1 LFLSIF
7 QTNDRP
13 EELAFLSWFL
23 FNNVMQGK
31 QIKYWGGFL
40 IDLDLRRLIGRLNT
54 YSRRS
59 LESAAGLA
67 VTRGHFEV
75 TIEHLLHVFV
85 EDSQHDLQSA
95 CRHFEI
101 DPASLKKA
109 LDTTLESLKR
119 GNQGRPA
126 FSPLLIEWIS
136 DAWLVSSIELDLD
149 QVRSGSLLATVFAKP
164 NRFADERWLSLL
176 DAMSFVELKKNF
188 KDILDQSEE
197 TTAGLAARPAAAGET
212 PVEGR
217 SIAPGMDP
225 DSALARFCTNFT
237 QLARDG
243 KIDQVF
249 CRDRE
254 IQQMI
259 DVLGRRR
266 KNNPICVGEPG
277 VGKTAV
283 VEGLA
288 RKIAENDVPDLL
300 KNVELIGLDLG
311 MLQAGAGVK
320 GEFENRLKGII
331 DEVKSSARPIIL
343 FIDEAH
349 MLIGAGGSAGGADA
363 ANLLKPALARGELR
377 TIAATTWSEYKKYIE
392 KDPALERRFQL
403 IKLDEPSPD
412 QTITIMRGLR
422 GAYEKNHDVY
432 IRDNAVVAAANLSAR
447 YISGRQ
453 LPDKAVDVL
462 DTACARV
469 KLSLSSK
476 PFVIELKEKRLGE
489 LQRALDSLQR
499 DHKADFSSKDLE
511 VSEIEQEVADQQ
523 AAIADLTERW
533 DKEKELVEQL
543 LKIRHEG
550 GLTLEGDNA
559 AKTET
564 EDVPATQ
571 PAKDDDDGDTDI
583 GTGTGTGTGT
593 PAADIVEIHPEDYA
607 KIAADLKAVQ
617 NGDPLISFEV
627 TEEAIGQV
635 ISDWTGVPLG
645 RMVQDDA
652 ENILS
657 LGTKLKGRVIGQD
670 HAIDAVDQALRTAK
684 AGVQNPDAPM
694 GVFLFVGP
702 SGVGKTE
709 LATAIADQLFGG
721 ERFLISINMSEFQ
734 EKHTVSKLVGSP
746 PGYVGYG
753 EGGVLTEA
761 VRQRPYSV
769 VLLDEVEKADLEVMN
784 LFYQVFDKGVL
795 SDGEGRQIDFK
806 NTIVILTSNL
816 ATDVLTEM
824 GSLAEQPGTDEMVV
838 GCRPILSAHFKPAL
852 LARMQIVPFYP
863 LIGAPLEKI
872 VRLKLNKIG
881 KRLRDNQKL
890 DLAYADDVVRS
901 IAARCTEVETGAR
914 NIDHIINRTVLPE
927 LSTELLTRMGAEEA
941 DFTKVEIGMGERG
954 AFRYALS

>member
-1 LFLSIF
+1 M
-7 QTNDRP
+7 RP
-13 EELAFLSWFL
+13 VEHHVVGPVTDLLGWH
-23 FNNVMQGK
+23 
-31 QIKYWGGFL
+31 L

-59 LESAAGLA
+59 LEGAAGLA

-85 EDSQHDLQSA
+85 EDSQHDVQSA

-101 DPASLKKA
+101 DPAPLKKA
-109 LDTTLESLKR
+109 IDSTLESLKR

-136 DAWLVSSIELDLD
+136 DAWLVSSVELDLD
-149 QVRSGSLLATVFAKP
+149 QVRSGSLLATIFAKP
-164 NRFADERWLSLL
+164 NRFADERWLSRLE
-176 DAMSFVELKKNF
+176 AMSFVELKKNF
-188 KDILDQSEE
+188 KAIVEQSEE

-212 PVEGR
+212 PPEGR
-217 SIAPGMDP
+217 SVAPGMDP

-331 DEVKSSARPIIL
+331 DEVKGSAKPIIL

-403 IKLDEPSPD
+403 IKLDEPSPE
-412 QTITIMRGLR
+412 QAITIMRGLR
-422 GAYEKNHDVY
+422 GAYEKNHGVY
-432 IRDNAVVAAANLSAR
+432 IRDNAVVAAAKLSAR

-499 DHKADFSSKDLE
+499 DHKADFSAKDLE
-511 VSEIEQEVADQQ
+511 VSEIEQEVSEAQ
-523 AAIADLTERW
+523 AAIADLSERW
-533 DKEKELVEQL
+533 EREKALVDQL
-543 LKIRHEG
+543 LQIRHEL
-550 GLTLEGDNA
+550 GLSLDDDTSPEDAAAAEGDDA
-559 AKTET
+559 AET
-564 EDVPATQ
+564 TAET
-571 PAKDDDDGDTDI
+571 
-583 GTGTGTGTGT
+583 
-593 PAADIVEIHPEDYA
+593 AAAISPDDYA
-607 KIAADLKAVQ
+607 RIAADLKAAQ

-657 LGTKLKGRVIGQD
+657 LGAKLKGRVIGQD

-824 GSLAEQPGTDEMVV
+824 GSLPEHPGTDEMVA

-881 KRLRDNQKL
+881 KRLRENQKL
-890 DLAYADDVVRS
+890 ELAYSDDVVRS

-941 DFTKVEIGMGERG
+941 DFTQVEIGMGEGG

>member
-1 LFLSIF
+1 
-7 QTNDRP
+7 
-13 EELAFLSWFL
+13 
-23 FNNVMQGK
+23 M
-31 QIKYWGGFL
+31 

-59 LESAAGLA
+59 LEAAAGLA

-75 TIEHLLHVFV
+75 TIEHLLHVFA

-95 CRHFEI
+95 CRQFEI
-101 DPASLKKA
+101 DPAPLKKA
-109 LDTTLESLKR
+109 LDSVLESLKR

-136 DAWLVSSIELDLD
+136 DAWLVSSVELDLD

-164 NRFADERWLSLL
+164 NRFGDDRWLAVLN
-176 DAMSFVELKKNF
+176 AMSFTELKKNF
-188 KDILDQSEE
+188 RDIAAQSEE
-197 TTAGLAARPAAAGET
+197 TTAGFSTRPAGEA
-212 PVEGR
+212 PAEGR
-217 SIAPGMDP
+217 SVAPGMDP

-288 RKIAENDVPDLL
+288 RKIAENDVPDML

-331 DEVKSSARPIIL
+331 DEVKGSAKPIIL

-412 QTITIMRGLR
+412 QAITIMRGLR
-422 GAYEKNHDVY
+422 GAYEKNHGVY
-432 IRDNAVVAAANLSAR
+432 IRDNAVVAAAKLGAR

-489 LQRALDSLQR
+489 LQRELDSLKR
-499 DHKADFSSKDLE
+499 DHKADFSSQALE
-511 VSEIEQEVADQQ
+511 VSEIETEAADAE
-523 AAIADLTERW
+523 AAIQELTNRW
-533 DKEKELVEQL
+533 NREKELVGQL
-543 LKIRHEG
+543 LTIRHEL
-550 GLTLEGDNA
+550 GLSLDGDRA
-559 AKTET
+559 ADAEATET
-564 EDVPATQ
+564 GETAEAAAD
-571 PAKDDDDGDTDI
+571 
-583 GTGTGTGTGT
+583 T
-593 PAADIVEIHPEDYA
+593 PAAKINPEDYA
-607 KIAADLKAVQ
+607 RIAADLKTVQ
-617 NGDPLISFEV
+617 AGDPLISFEV

-652 ENILS
+652 ESILS
-657 LGTKLKGRVIGQD
+657 LSDKLKRRLIGQD
-670 HAIDAVDQALRTAK
+670 HAIEAVDQALRTAK

-709 LATAIADQLFGG
+709 LATAIANQLFGG

-824 GSLAEQPGTDEMVV
+824 GNLAEKPGVDELIA
-838 GCRPILSAHFKPAL
+838 GCRPTLSAHFKPAL

-881 KRLRDNQKL
+881 KRLRENQKL
-890 DLAYADDVVRS
+890 ELAYSDDVVGS

-927 LSTELLTRMGAEEA
+927 LSTELLTGMGSKDAG
-941 DFTKVEIGMGERG
+941 FTRVEIGLRENGS
-954 AFRYALS
+954 FSYALS

>member
-1 LFLSIF
+1 M
-7 QTNDRP
+7 
-13 EELAFLSWFL
+13 
-23 FNNVMQGK
+23 V
-31 QIKYWGGFL
+31 
-40 IDLDLRRLIGRLNT
+40 DLDLRRLISRLNT
-54 YSRRS
+54 YSRRA

-75 TIEHLLHVFV
+75 TIEHLLYVFV
-85 EDSQHDLQSA
+85 EDSQHDVQTA
-95 CRHFEI
+95 CRHFEV
-101 DPASLKKA
+101 DPTNFKKSLHS
-109 LDTTLESLKR
+109 TLEDMKR
-119 GNQGRPA
+119 GNEGRPV
-126 FSPLLIEWIS
+126 FSRLLIEWIS
-136 DAWLVSSIELDLD
+136 DAWLVSSVELNLD
-149 QVRSGSLLATVFAKP
+149 QVRSGSLFATVFAQP
-164 NRFADERWLSLL
+164 NRFGDDRWLSELQSVSYEQFKK
-176 DAMSFVELKKNF
+176 DFGAAVEG
-188 KDILDQSEE
+188 SEE
-197 TTAGLAARPAAAGET
+197 TTTEQTSGTSNESKAT
-212 PVEGR
+212 PGA
-217 SIAPGMDP
+217 SP
-225 DSALARFCTNFT
+225 DSALAKFCTNFT
-237 QLARDG
+237 EQARQG

-266 KNNPICVGEPG
+266 KNNPICVGDPG

-288 RKIAENDVPDLL
+288 RKISEGDVPDML

-331 DEVKSSARPIIL
+331 EEVKSSPKPVIL

-403 IKLDEPSPD
+403 VKLDEPSPA
-412 QTITIMRGLR
+412 QAITIMRGLR
-422 GAYEKNHDVY
+422 TAYEKNHGVY
-432 IRDNAVVAAANLSAR
+432 IRDNAVSAAAKLSAR

-476 PFVIELKEKRLGE
+476 PFAIELREKNLGE
-489 LQRALDSLQR
+489 LRRELDSIRRDQQSDFGDEALQ
-499 DHKADFSSKDLE
+499 
-511 VSEIEQEVADQQ
+511 VSEIEEKISDLENEIAELTSKWQE
-523 AAIADLTERW
+523 
-533 DKEKELVEQL
+533 ELSLVDEIL
-543 LKIRHEG
+543 RMRLEL
-550 GLTLEGDNA
+550 GLTLDEDA
-559 AKTET
+559 AEPDS
-564 EDVPATQ
+564 EAN
-571 PAKDDDDGDTDI
+571 DGDTDSD
-583 GTGTGTGTGT
+583 TGGDEA
-593 PAADIVEIHPEDYA
+593 PAAP
-607 KIAADLKAVQ
+607 DLDELRVKYREVAEQ
-617 NGDPLISFEV
+617 LTAIQAGDPLVSFEV
-627 TEEAIGQV
+627 TEESVGQV
-635 ISDWTGVPLG
+635 IADWTGVPLG
-645 RMVQDDA
+645 RMVEDDA
-652 ENILS
+652 QSILS
-657 LGTKLKGRVIGQD
+657 LSENLKARVVGQD
-670 HAIDAVDQALRTAK
+670 HAIQAIDEALRTAK

-753 EGGVLTEA
+753 EGGLLTEA

-784 LFYQVFDKGVL
+784 LFYQVFDKGML
-795 SDGEGRQIDFK
+795 ADGEGRQIDFK
-806 NTIVILTSNL
+806 NTIIVLTSNL

-824 GSLAEQPGTDEMVV
+824 GTLPTQPSSDELVAAI
-838 GCRPILSAHFKPAL
+838 RPILSAHFKPAL

-863 LIGAPLEKI
+863 LVGAPLEKI
-872 VRLKLNKIG
+872 VRLKLNKVG
-881 KRLRDNQKL
+881 KRLLENQKMTL
-890 DLAYADDVVRS
+890 HYSDEVVAAIS
-901 IAARCTEVETGAR
+901 ARCTEVETGAR
-914 NIDHIINRTVLPE
+914 NIDHIVNRTILPE
-927 LSTELLTRMGAEEA
+927 LSTELLTQMGSG
-941 DFTKVEIGMGERG
+941 D
-954 AFRYALS
+954 AFSSVSIDVQGDGRFGYTLSV

>member
-1 LFLSIF
+1 ML
-7 QTNDRP
+7 
-13 EELAFLSWFL
+13 
-23 FNNVMQGK
+23 
-31 QIKYWGGFL
+31 
-40 IDLDLRRLIGRLNT
+40 DLDLRRLIGRLNA

-59 LESAAGLA
+59 LEAAAGLA
-67 VTRGHFEV
+67 VTRGHYEV
-75 TIEHLLHVFV
+75 TIEHLLHVFA
-85 EDSQHDLQSA
+85 EDSQHDVQSA
-95 CRHFEI
+95 CRQFEV
-101 DPASLKKA
+101 DPASFKKELHA
-109 LDTTLESLKR
+109 VLEGMKR
-119 GNQGRPA
+119 GNQGRPVFA
-126 FSPLLIEWIS
+126 PLLIEWVS
-136 DAWLVSSIELDLD
+136 DAWLISSVEFDLD
-149 QVRSGSLLATVFAKP
+149 QVRSATLFGAALAQP
-164 NRFADERWLSLL
+164 NRYADTRWLDVFDGLTF
-176 DAMSFVELKKNF
+176 ARF
-188 KDILDQSEE
+188 KTEFANILEGSEE
-197 TTAGLAARPAAAGET
+197 TTSGTGRGHAAPS
-212 PVEGR
+212 EGKGAV
-217 SIAPGMDP
+217 APGMSP

-237 QLARDG
+237 QLGREG

-288 RKIAENDVPDLL
+288 RKIAEGDVPDML
-300 KNVELIGLDLG
+300 KDVELIGLDLG

-331 DEVKSSARPIIL
+331 DEVKSSAKPIIL

-363 ANLLKPALARGELR
+363 ANLLKPPLARGELR
-377 TIAATTWSEYKKYIE
+377 TVAATTWSEYKKYFE

-412 QTITIMRGLR
+412 QAITIMRGLR
-422 GAYEKNHDVY
+422 GAYEKNHGVY
-432 IRDNAVVAAANLSAR
+432 IRDNAVVAAAKLSAR

-462 DTACARV
+462 DTASARV

-476 PFVIELKEKRLGE
+476 PFLIELKEKQLGE
-489 LQRALDSLQR
+489 LKRERDALMR
-499 DHKADFSSKDLE
+499 DFQADFVSGDEALGE
-511 VSEIEQEVADQQ
+511 VDGKI
-523 AAIADLTERW
+523 AAEEAEIADLTQRW
-533 DKEKELVEQL
+533 GQEKALVDEI
-543 LKIRHEG
+543 LKIRHDL
-550 GLTLEGDNA
+550 GLSLEEVAGEIAETNDNA
-559 AKTET
+559 QPDQVAANDSADPDTAFEAGEASPEADPEAMKVRYAELARALK
-564 EDVPATQ
+564 DVQA
-571 PAKDDDDGDTDI
+571 
-583 GTGTGTGTGT
+583 
-593 PAADIVEIHPEDYA
+593 
-607 KIAADLKAVQ
+607 
-617 NGDPLISFEV
+617 GDPLVSFEV
-627 TEEAIGQV
+627 TEDEIGQV
-635 ISDWTGVPLG
+635 IADWTGVPLG
-645 RMVQDDA
+645 RMVQDEA
-652 ENILS
+652 ESILS
-657 LGTKLKGRVIGQD
+657 LSENLKARVIGQD
-670 HAIDAVDQALRTAK
+670 HAIQSIDEALRTAK

-721 ERFLISINMSEFQ
+721 ERFLVSINMSEFQ

-795 SDGEGRQIDFK
+795 ADGEGRQIDFK
-806 NTIVILTSNL
+806 NTIVVLTSNL

-824 GSLAEQPGTDEMVV
+824 GTLPQKPSVDELTAAI
-838 GCRPILSAHFKPAL
+838 RPILSAHFKPAL

-863 LIGAPLEKI
+863 LIGEPLAKI
-872 VRLKLNKIG
+872 VRLKLNKVG
-881 KRLRDNQKL
+881 KRLSDNQKMTL
-890 DLAYADDVVRS
+890 DYSQAVVDT

-914 NIDHIINRTVLPE
+914 NIDHIVNRTILPQ
-927 LSTELLTRMGAEEA
+927 LSTELLTRLGAQEA
-941 DFTKVEIGMGERG
+941 EFTKAMIDVG
-954 AFRYALS
+954 ADGQFTYTLS

>member
-1 LFLSIF
+1 ML
-7 QTNDRP
+7 
-13 EELAFLSWFL
+13 
-23 FNNVMQGK
+23 
-31 QIKYWGGFL
+31 
-40 IDLDLRRLIGRLNT
+40 DLDLRRLIGRLNA
-54 YSRRS
+54 YSKRA
-59 LESAAGLA
+59 LEGAAGLA
-67 VTRGHFEV
+67 VTRGHYEV
-75 TIEHLLHVFV
+75 SIEHVLHVFV
-85 EDSQHDLQSA
+85 EDSQHDVQSA
-95 CRHFEI
+95 LRHFEI
-101 DPASLKKA
+101 DPAVMRKGLQSV
-109 LDTTLESLKR
+109 LESMKT
-119 GNQGRPA
+119 GNQGRPV
-126 FSPLLIEWIS
+126 FSPLLVELIS
-136 DAWLVSSIELDLD
+136 DAWLVSSVELDLD
-149 QVRSGSLLATVFAKP
+149 QVRSGSLLATIFAQP
-164 NRFADERWLSLL
+164 NRYGDDRWLQYME
-176 DAMSFVELKKNF
+176 DITFAGFKKDF
-188 KDILDQSEE
+188 TDIIGNSEE
-197 TTAGLAARPAAAGET
+197 TTAGLTAAPGGDDKAS
-212 PVEGR
+212 
-217 SIAPGMDP
+217 SIAPGMSP

-237 QLARDG
+237 QAAREG

-249 CRDRE
+249 CRDQE

-288 RKIAENDVPDLL
+288 VKIAEGDVPDML

-331 DEVKSSARPIIL
+331 DEVKSSPKPIIL

-377 TIAATTWSEYKKYIE
+377 TVAATTWSEYKKYFE

-403 IKLDEPSPD
+403 VKLDEPSPE
-412 QTITIMRGLR
+412 QAITIMRGLR
-422 GAYEKNHDVY
+422 SAYEKNHGVY
-432 IRDNAVVAAANLSAR
+432 IRDNAVVAAAKLSAR

-462 DTACARV
+462 DTSCARV

-489 LQRALDSLQR
+489 LNRALGSLTR
-499 DHKADFSSKDLE
+499 DAQADFAPVDPQVE
-511 VSEIEQEVADQQ
+511 EIEAEIETVEME
-523 AAIADLTERW
+523 IADLTARW
-533 DKEKELVEQL
+533 QKELDLVNQI
-543 LKIRHEG
+543 LKLRHDL
-550 GLTLEGDNA
+550 GLSLEGDEPA
-559 AKTET
+559 AE
-564 EDVPATQ
+564 EDVSSEDTEEASDTPEAEAEESGEVAT
-571 PAKDDDDGDTDI
+571 GDTAVD
-583 GTGTGTGTGT
+583 
-593 PAADIVEIHPEDYA
+593 VEAMKAMYA
-607 KIAADLKAVQ
+607 QIAEDLKVAQ
-617 NGDPLISFEV
+617 DGDPLVSFEV

-645 RMVQDDA
+645 RMV
-652 ENILS
+652 ENEADSVLKLS
-657 LGTKLKGRVIGQD
+657 QNLQARVIGQD
-670 HAIDAVDQALRTAK
+670 HAIQAVDEALRTAK
-684 AGVQNPDAPM
+684 AGVQNPEAPM

-806 NTIVILTSNL
+806 NTIVVLTSNL

-824 GSLAEQPGTDEMVV
+824 GSLPEKPVVDELVAA
-838 GCRPILSAHFKPAL
+838 CRPILSAHFKPAL

-863 LIGAPLEKI
+863 LIGEPLEKI
-872 VRLKLNKIG
+872 VRLKLNKVG
-881 KRLRDNQKL
+881 KRLRENQKMEL
-890 DLAYADDVVRS
+890 VYSDEVVKS

-914 NIDHIINRTVLPE
+914 NIDHIVNRTILPE
-927 LSTELLTRMGAEEA
+927 LSTELLTKMGGDGT
-941 DFTKVEIGMGERG
+941 DFTKATIDVGEPG
-954 AFRYALS
+954 HFTYSLS

>member
-1 LFLSIF
+1 
-7 QTNDRP
+7 
-13 EELAFLSWFL
+13 
-23 FNNVMQGK
+23 M
-31 QIKYWGGFL
+31 
-40 IDLDLRRLIGRLNT
+40 
-54 YSRRS
+54 
-59 LESAAGLA
+59 
-67 VTRGHFEV
+67 TRGHYEV
-75 TIEHLLHVFV
+75 TIEHLLHVFT
-85 EDSQHDLQSA
+85 DASQHDLQSA

-101 DPASLKKA
+101 DPATLKKA
-109 LDTTLESLKR
+109 LDATLESLKR

-136 DAWLVSSIELDLD
+136 DAWLISSVELDLD
-149 QVRSGSLLATVFAKP
+149 QVRSGSLLATIFAKP
-164 NRFADERWLSLL
+164 NRFADDRWLGLL

-188 KDILDQSEE
+188 ADIISQSEE
-197 TTAGLAARPAAAGET
+197 TTSGLTPRPAGEASAASGS
-212 PVEGR
+212 V
-217 SIAPGMDP
+217 APGMDP

-266 KNNPICVGEPG
+266 KNNPICVGDPG

-288 RKIAENDVPDLL
+288 RKISEHDVPDML

-320 GEFENRLKGII
+320 GEFENRLKSII
-331 DEVKSSARPIIL
+331 DEVKSSAKPVIL

-412 QTITIMRGLR
+412 QAITIMRGLR
-422 GAYEKNHDVY
+422 GAYEKNHGVY
-432 IRDNAVVAAANLSAR
+432 IRDNAVVAAARLSAR

-489 LQRALDSLQR
+489 LRRELESLKR
-499 DHKADFSSKDLE
+499 DHQADFASHDLE
-511 VSEIEQEVADQQ
+511 VSDIETEIASEE
-523 AAIADLTERW
+523 AAIAELTGRW
-533 DKEKELVEQL
+533 EAEKSLVEKL
-543 LKIRHEG
+543 LKIRHEL
-550 GLTLEGDNA
+550 GLSLEDDPAPEPEA
-559 AKTET
+559 ANGSGVEESAGAET
-564 EDVPATQ
+564 AEDVS
-571 PAKDDDDGDTDI
+571 DE
-583 GTGTGTGTGT
+583 
-593 PAADIVEIHPEDYA
+593 AADVVISPEDYA
-607 KIAADLKAVQ
+607 KIAAELKAVQ
-617 NGDPLISFEV
+617 AGDPLISFEV
-627 TEEAIGQV
+627 TEEAVGQV
-635 ISDWTGVPLG
+635 IADWTGVPLG

-652 ENILS
+652 ESILS
-657 LGTKLKGRVIGQD
+657 LGNKLKGRVIGQN

-824 GSLAEQPGTDEMVV
+824 GALPQRPNSDELVV
-838 GCRPILSAHFKPAL
+838 ACRPILSAHFKPAL

-863 LIGAPLEKI
+863 LIGEPLEKI

-881 KRLRDNQKL
+881 KRLRENQKL
-890 DLAYADDVVRS
+890 ELDYSDGVVQS

-914 NIDHIINRTVLPE
+914 NIDHIVNRTILPE
-927 LSTELLTRMGAEEA
+927 LSTELLTQMGAEEVE
-941 DFTKVEIGMGERG
+941 FSKVEIGLGEGGR
-954 AFRYALS
+954 FSYALV

>member
-1 LFLSIF
+1 
-7 QTNDRP
+7 
-13 EELAFLSWFL
+13 
-23 FNNVMQGK
+23 M
-31 QIKYWGGFL
+31 
-40 IDLDLRRLIGRLNT
+40 IDLDLRRLIGRLNN

-59 LESAAGLA
+59 MEAAAGLA
-67 VTRGHFEV
+67 VTRGHYEV
-75 TIEHLLHVFV
+75 TIEHLLHVFA
-85 EDSQHDLQSA
+85 DDNQHDLQSA

-101 DPASLKKA
+101 DPAPLKKA
-109 LDTTLESLKR
+109 LDGTLESLKR

-136 DAWLVSSIELDLD
+136 EAWLISSVELDLD
-149 QVRSGSLLATVFAKP
+149 QVRSGSLLATIFAKP
-164 NRFADERWLSLL
+164 NRFGDDRWLSQLE
-176 DAMSFVELKKNF
+176 AMSFTELKKSF
-188 KDILDQSEE
+188 PEITGQSEE
-197 TTAGLAARPAAAGET
+197 TTAGLTARPAGEAPAGGGS
-212 PVEGR
+212 V
-217 SIAPGMDP
+217 APDMDP

-266 KNNPICVGEPG
+266 KNNPICVGDPG

-288 RKIAENDVPDLL
+288 RKISENDVPDML

-331 DEVKSSARPIIL
+331 DEVKASPKPVIL

-403 IKLDEPSPD
+403 IKLDEPSPE
-412 QTITIMRGLR
+412 QAITIMRGLR
-422 GAYEKNHDVY
+422 SAYEKNHGVY
-432 IRDNAVVAAANLSAR
+432 IRDNAVAAAAKLAAR

-489 LQRALDSLQR
+489 LQRELDSLKR
-499 DHKADFSSKDLE
+499 DHQADFASHELE
-511 VSEIEQEVADQQ
+511 VSDIETEVASEE
-523 AAIADLTERW
+523 AAIAELTGRW
-533 DKEKELVEQL
+533 EKEKELVEQL
-543 LKIRHEG
+543 LKIRHEL
-550 GLTLEGDNA
+550 GLSLEDDPA
-559 AKTET
+559 PEAETET
-564 EDVPATQ
+564 EEDGGNEESPA
-571 PAKDDDDGDTDI
+571 AE
-583 GTGTGTGTGT
+583 T
-593 PAADIVEIHPEDYA
+593 PAEAISPQDYA
-607 KIAADLKAVQ
+607 KIAADLKDVQ
-617 NGDPLISFEV
+617 AGDPLISFEV
-627 TEEAIGQV
+627 TEEAVGQV

-652 ENILS
+652 ESILT
-657 LGTKLKGRVIGQD
+657 LGNNLKGRVIGQN

-824 GSLAEQPGTDEMVV
+824 GALPSKPSSDELVV
-838 GCRPILSAHFKPAL
+838 ACRPILSAHFKPAL

-863 LIGAPLEKI
+863 LIGEPLEKI

-881 KRLRDNQKL
+881 KRLREHQKL
-890 DLAYADDVVRS
+890 ELGYSDDVVRS

-914 NIDHIINRTVLPE
+914 NIDHIINRTILPG
-927 LSTELLTRMGAEEA
+927 LSTELLTQMGAEDA
-941 DFTKVEIGMGERG
+941 DFSNVDIGLGEG
-954 AFRYALS
+954 GLFTYALA